1 MDAKTFNKRKYS
13 TTTKAKDETFKNK
26 NKLVEND
33 PVTLEAYV
41 NLAEAILTETRTS
54 YEKAL
59 EKYSQGIEKVK
70 QYKIIKEIES
80 ALFTQ
85 LFDTLTFGELDP
97 TSYIKSMRRKYGI
110 CCDKWIF
117 D

>member
-1 MDAKTFNKRKYS
+1 MNCRTFTKRKHS
-13 TTTKAKDETFKNK
+13 VTTTESKTIENK
-26 NKLVEND
+26 NKFDENSQII
-33 PVTLEAYV
+33 LNAYV
-41 NLAEAILTETRTS
+41 NLAEAILSETRNS

-59 EKYSQGIEKVK
+59 EKYSKGINTKE

-80 ALFTQ
+80 ALLTQ

-97 TSYIKSMRRKYGI
+97 TSYIKSMRHKYGI
-110 CCDKWIF
+110 CCDKWVF

>member
-1 MDAKTFNKRKYS
+1 MNCETFTKRKHS
-13 TTTKAKDETFKNK
+13 VTTTESKTI
-26 NKLVEND
+26 ENSQII
-33 PVTLEAYV
+33 LNAYV
-41 NLAEAILTETRTS
+41 NLAEAILSETRNS

-59 EKYSQGIEKVK
+59 EKYSKGINTKE

-80 ALFTQ
+80 ALLTQ

-97 TSYIKSMRRKYGI
+97 TSYIKSMRHKYGI
-110 CCDKWIF
+110 CCDKWVF